1 MNTNTLSNYFEE
13 ATNVSDQLQAQ
24 LKVTEVELKSKSL
37 RVPVNIPLTFWNTN
51 SGTQAEHVFMG
62 FLMKDRPIS
71 HKTDVHVLE

>member
-37 RVPVNIPLTFWNTN
+37 RVPVNIPLTFWSTSRTCLHGVSN
-51 SGTQAEHVFMG
+51 E
-62 FLMKDRPIS
+62 R
-71 HKTDVHVLE
+71 